1 MKPYRIKKSDIDK
14 KGRGL
19 YATKDIK
26 KGTKIIDY
34 VGKLITKKQTE
45 ESDKYDNGK
54 PIYLFTINKRYDLDG
69 DFSWNTAGLINHSC
83 DNNCDY
89 DGKGLKIWVKA
100 IRDIKKG
107 EEFTCDYGFG
117 YDENYKQFPC
127 KCKSKNCCGYIIKAE
142 SRWRINK
149 KFAMSNKKKLKEFKP
164 EFLLFSAGFD
174 AHIDDPLAQLRL
186 SSEDFYHIT
195 KRTLEVSKSICSG
208 NVVSILEGGYDL
220 RALQDSTK
228 RHVDALIEFN

>member
-1 MKPYRIKKSDIDK
+1 MKLYKIKKSDIDK

-26 KGTKIIDY
+26 EGTKIIDYVGKLITKKQTEESIKKSDIDKKGRGLYATKDIKEGTKIIDY

-45 ESDKYDNGK
+45 ESDKYDNSK
-54 PIYLFTINKRYDLDG
+54 PIYLFTINNRYDLDG
-69 DFSWNTAGLINHSC
+69 DFAWNTARLINHSC

-100 IRDIKKG
+100 IKDIKKG

-117 YDENYKQFPC
+117 FDENYKQFPC
-127 KCKSKNCCGYIIKAE
+127 KCKSKNCCGYIVRAE

-149 KFAMSNKKKLKEFKP
+149 KFAMSNKE
-164 EFLLFSAGFD
+164 
-174 AHIDDPLAQLRL
+174 
-186 SSEDFYHIT
+186 
-195 KRTLEVSKSICSG
+195 
-208 NVVSILEGGYDL
+208 N
-220 RALQDSTK
+220 
-228 RHVDALIEFN
+228 LIKNSR